1 MPPVTTWRVAMGRG
15 EPFTT
20 RDARVAMRSDQTDV
34 AGSIC
39 WQQCRSPRRE
49 KGGIS
54 GISFDVRGRT
64 SRLRDCVFDSRSKI
78 PRSGDFSRILES
90 TLGPVLRLISDLELT
105 LGRRLR
111 QPAALVPAEPSLLT

>member
-1 MPPVTTWRVAMGRG
+1 MQMQGLRRERPLHTLPGARGGPVGWVEGVTTRVSGNG
-15 EPFTT
+15 LPNTSNVYISTPFGG
-20 RDARVAMRSDQTDV
+20 
-34 AGSIC
+34 AGYYC
-39 WQQCRSPRRE
+39 
-49 KGGIS
+49 
-54 GISFDVRGRT
+54 RT

-111 QPAALVPAEPSLLT
+111 QSAALVPAEPSLLT

>member
-1 MPPVTTWRVAMGRG
+1 MICRLAVHTNVYA
-15 EPFTT
+15 
-20 RDARVAMRSDQTDV
+20 VYNQTLQP
-34 AGSIC
+34 AYC
-39 WQQCRSPRRE
+39 
-49 KGGIS
+49 
-54 GISFDVRGRT
+54 RT

-111 QPAALVPAEPSLLT
+111 QSAALVPAEPSLLT

>member
-1 MPPVTTWRVAMGRG
+1 MVAQPAAQMAAVSSSGEVHRVLY
-15 EPFTT
+15 
-20 RDARVAMRSDQTDV
+20 
-34 AGSIC
+34 C
-39 WQQCRSPRRE
+39 
-49 KGGIS
+49 
-54 GISFDVRGRT
+54 RT

-111 QPAALVPAEPSLLT
+111 QSAALVPAEPSLLT

>member
-1 MPPVTTWRVAMGRG
+1 MSR
-15 EPFTT
+15 
-20 RDARVAMRSDQTDV
+20 RDKCPDDV
-34 AGSIC
+34 ASSFYCNADIIMG
-39 WQQCRSPRRE
+39 CRATDHVIMSE
-49 KGGIS
+49 YQYAHVLGHEYYC
-54 GISFDVRGRT
+54 RT

-111 QPAALVPAEPSLLT
+111 QSAALVPAEPSLLT